1 MPDKAVMML
10 FLADYFH
17 LCLSIGCLLL
27 FAKGITF
34 FCNRMALPTVLAE
47 ILSGIIIGPT
57 LLGDVFP
64 SVSEWIFPKT
74 GEVGRALHDI
84 IQIAV
89 ILLLFVAGME
99 IRLKTL
105 WVESR
110 KIFSVVAGSMFLPLM
125 TGFGLVYFCPL
136 LFGALPGAQ
145 LSLACFMA
153 IAFAISALPVI
164 IRILMDL
171 GLYHSNLAVIT
182 VGAAGLMDILGWCGF
197 ALVLHFFNP
206 VPGSGFLTMLSSHST
221 ILSFITGVLI
231 GNAPYVPMKGRKV
244 IYSFIVLI
252 LSPLFFISI
261 GASVNFAQ
269 NLNVPLIMAII
280 LAASLSKVTGSF
292 MGGLLGGLKRQD
304 ALTVGLALN
313 VRGAME
319 ILLSKQALDL
329 GLIQPMVFVAL
340 VIMALFTSL
349 LGGPAIRLLQLKG
362 KGDHALEIEP
372 VVD

>member
-1 MPDKAVMML
+1 MPDKTVVML
-10 FLADYFH
+10 FLTDYFH
-17 LCLSIGCLLL
+17 LCLSIGCLLVL
-27 FAKGITF
+27 AKGITF
-34 FCNRMALPTVLAE
+34 FCNRMALPTVLGE
-47 ILSGIIIGPT
+47 ILSGILIGPT
-57 LLGDVFP
+57 LLGEAFP
-64 SVSEWIFPKT
+64 SVSEWVFPKT

-99 IRLKTL
+99 IRLKAL
-105 WVESR
+105 WGESR
-110 KIFSVVAGSMFLPLM
+110 TIFSVVAGSMLVPLL

-136 LFGALPGAQ
+136 LFDVLPEAQ
-145 LSLACFMA
+145 SGLACFMGV
-153 IAFAISALPVI
+153 AFAISALPVI

-171 GLYHSNLAVIT
+171 GLYHSNIAVIT
-182 VGAAGLMDILGWCGF
+182 VASAGIMDILGWCGF

-206 VPGSGFLTMLSSHST
+206 VPGSGFLTMLSSHAT
-221 ILSFITGVLI
+221 ILSFIAGVLI
-231 GNAPYVPMKGRKV
+231 GNAPYIPMKGRKV

-269 NLNVPLIMAII
+269 NLNLPLIAVVI
-280 LAASLSKVTGSF
+280 LVASLSKVTGTF
-292 MGGLLGGLKRQD
+292 LGGLLGGLKRKE

-313 VRGAME
+313 ARGAME

-329 GLIQPMVFVAL
+329 GLIQPVVFVAL

-349 LGGPAIRLLQLKG
+349 VGGPAIRFLLSKG
-362 KGDHALEIEP
+362 TDYRASEITPE
-372 VVD
+372 VE